1 MISRRAAIQLGIV
14 AGGVGI
20 GGFAAHRAGV
30 LDDGLRAVG
39 VRPHAEPDPRD
50 VELLAKA
57 AAGQTEL
64 LAALDRLEQAE
75 NPPQAG
81 DTPTS
86 DVADLRAVLS
96 EQLGAV
102 SDESSATPTGV
113 PAAHDADFTAF
124 AERVEATAA
133 ARADG
138 ALSAGS
144 LAVVKVLAAMSA
156 GLEQVAVA
164 ARRLA

>member
-1 MISRRAAIQLGIV
+1 MITRRTAIQLGAV
-14 AGGVGI
+14 AGGIGI
-20 GGFAAHRAGV
+20 AGYAAQRAEV

-50 VELLAKA
+50 VALLAEA

-64 LAALDRLEQAE
+64 LAALGSLR
-75 NPPQAG
+75 G
-81 DTPTS
+81 DETTP

-96 EQLGAV
+96 EQLAAV
-102 SDESSATPTGV
+102 SDQP
-113 PAAHDADFTAF
+113 PAPLASGPPAGAGADFAAF

-138 ALSAGS
+138 ALAAGS

>member
-1 MISRRAAIQLGIV
+1 MITRRAAIQLGVV
-14 AGGVGI
+14 AGGIGI
-20 GGFAAHRAGV
+20 AGYAAQRAEV
-30 LDDGLRAVG
+30 LDDGLRAIG

-50 VELLAKA
+50 TALLAEA

-64 LAALDRLEQAE
+64 IAALHALGRSQNA
-75 NPPQAG
+75 P
-81 DTPTS
+81 
-86 DVADLRAVLS
+86 DVSGLRAVLN
-96 EQLGAV
+96 EQLAAV
-102 SDESSATPTGV
+102 SDQPSVVPTSEPEPGI
-113 PAAHDADFTAF
+113 DADFTAF
-124 AERVEATAA
+124 AERVDATAA

-138 ALSAGS
+138 ALAAGS